1 MSDFNKSHHDS
12 RLKDLSG
19 IFICLTALI
28 FLTLSPLPL
37 KAEQIDEAYTA
48 KIKEYTTEPFFLTKY
63 VDHLPAA
70 KGIPTPLDI
79 LGRIAGA
86 PDRLSYSHEVY
97 TYMKAL
103 AEASPRVSL
112 LNIGKTEEGRD
123 MIVVVVS
130 DESTIRDLDHY
141 KKINASLADPRT
153 IQNEEEAAQLIAES
167 KPIYWATGALHS
179 GETGSPEMLME
190 LAYRIAA
197 GESEFIRTIRN
208 KIIVMITPILDV
220 DGRDKVVDVYMAP
233 KKDPKANVP
242 NRPAYWGK
250 YVLHDNNRDAV
261 GIGLNLT
268 QNILKTY
275 FEFHPQVIHD
285 LHESVAYLYIS
296 TGTGPYNAW
305 VDSILI
311 DELHQLAYQEVS
323 EMTRLGVPGVWT
335 HGFYDGWAPNYLFFL
350 ASSHNS
356 IGRFYET
363 QTAGNGSTGIIRSSD
378 SRAWYR
384 PNPPLRETV
393 WSLRNN
399 VNMQQSGILIAMNH
413 VANNKKRFME
423 NFYLKGKRS
432 INKAKAEGPAA
443 YIFPAAISNPAQTA
457 DLLRLLQRHG
467 IEIHRALSDFKTKEG
482 EFGSG
487 SFIVRM
493 DQPYSRAAD
502 NLLDRQYFNVD
513 DPRPYDDVGW
523 TLGPLFNTETVRIE
537 DLAVLD
543 APMTKIDG
551 ELRIQGGVSKNDDGA
566 VKAYLINHDA
576 SGSLATFRFAFPKL
590 KMEAAEKGFQMGNE
604 SFNAGTFIIRVEG
617 NPKDLNEQL
626 QKAGET
632 YEFTAWAVNGVPD
645 VPSHLLEAP
654 RIAVMHTWMTT
665 QSEGW
670 LRMGLD
676 KLHIPYEYISVH
688 DVRDTKILR
697 KKYDVIIFGPS
708 SNDAFQ
714 IVDGFPM
721 TGAPMPWKKTALT
734 PNIGTQDE
742 TDDMRGGLG
751 LDGVFNLYAF
761 IKGGG
766 LLITLANSSCLPAQ
780 FGFAGSIRI
789 KETPD
794 LWARGGVYQA
804 VVTDAKSP
812 IVYGYGKKIGVY
824 FNTFPVFGYGSSRSQ
839 QARIAPE
846 AGDTTTR
853 ISGRGDNADKDRV
866 QGRAVNPSEGTIKAF
881 REAHKKDPAPAKK
894 RTRETSTPTLR
905 TILRFESNVK
915 ELLISGGL
923 QNGKALAGTPAVV
936 DSLVGEGHVVM
947 FAINPFWR
955 NQTRGSYC
963 LLLNAVMN
971 YNHLH

>member
-1 MSDFNKSHHDS
+1 MSDFNRPLPFS
-12 RLKDLSG
+12 RITVLRG
-19 IFICLTALI
+19 IFL
-28 FLTLSPLPL
+28 FLTTVLCLALFSNSLR
-37 KAEQIDEAYTA
+37 AEQIDETYTA
-48 KIKEYTTEPFFLTKY
+48 KIREFTTEPFFMTKY

-70 KGIPTPLDI
+70 EGIPTPLDI

-97 TYMKAL
+97 AYMKAL
-103 AEASPRVSL
+103 ADASPRVSL

-123 MIVVVVS
+123 MIVVVVA
-130 DESTIRDLDHY
+130 DETTIHDLDRY
-141 KKINASLADPRT
+141 KKINAALADPRT
-153 IQNEEEAAQLIAES
+153 IQSEDEAAQLIAGS

-190 LAYRIAA
+190 LAYRLAA
-197 GESEFIRTIRN
+197 GESEFIRAIRDN
-208 KIIVMITPILDV
+208 IIVLITPILDV
-220 DGRDKVVDVYMAP
+220 DGRDKIVDIYMAP
-233 KKDPKANVP
+233 KKDPTANVP

-275 FEFHPQVIHD
+275 FDFHPQVIHD
-285 LHESVAYLYIS
+285 LHESIAYLYVS

-305 VDSILI
+305 VDPILI
-311 DELHQLAYQEVS
+311 DELHQIAYQEVS

-363 QTAGNGSTGIIRSSD
+363 QTAGDGSTGIIRSSD
-378 SRAWYR
+378 SRAWFK

-413 VANNKKRFME
+413 VARNAKRFME

-432 INKAKAEGPAA
+432 IGKALAEGPAA
-443 YIFPAAISNPAQTA
+443 YVFPASNSNPAQTA

-467 IEIHRALSDFKTKEG
+467 IEIHRAQTDFKTKEG

-487 SFIVRM
+487 SFVVRM

-502 NLLDRQYFNVD
+502 NLLDRQYFNID

-523 TLGPLFNTETVRIE
+523 TLGPLFNTTTVRIE
-537 DLAVLD
+537 DTAVLET
-543 APMTKIDG
+543 PMTKIEG
-551 ELRIQGGVSKNDDGA
+551 ELRIPGGVLSQGEGT
-566 VKAYLINHDA
+566 VIAYLINHDA
-576 SGSLATFRFAFPKL
+576 SPGLASFRFAYPGL
-590 KMEAAEKGFQMGNE
+590 KMEAAEKSFE
-604 SFNAGTFIIRVEG
+604 VDDHTFNAGTFIIRAKG
-617 NPKDLNEQL
+617 NPKDLDKQL

-632 YEFTAWAVNGVPD
+632 YEFTALAVDAVPD
-645 VPSHLLEAP
+645 VPSHPLDVP

-676 KLHIPYEYISVH
+676 KLGIPYDYISVH
-688 DVRDTKILR
+688 EVRDMRNLR
-697 KKYDVIIFGPS
+697 SQYDVIILGPS
-708 SNDAFQ
+708 SDDAFQ
-714 IVDGFPM
+714 IVDGFP
-721 TGAPMPWKKTALT
+721 
-734 PNIGTQDE
+734 
-742 TDDMRGGLG
+742 MRGGLG
-751 LDGVFNLYAF
+751 LDGVFNLYTF

-766 LLITLANSSCLPAQ
+766 LLITLANSSCLPVQ
-780 FGFAGSIRI
+780 FGFSGSIRI

-804 VVTDAKSP
+804 VVNDAKSP
-812 IVYGYGKKIGVY
+812 ITYGYGKKMGVY
-824 FNTFPVFGYGSSRSQ
+824 FNTYPVFGYGSSRMRPVRTS
-839 QARIAPE
+839 PE
-846 AGDTTTR
+846 SGDTTTR

-866 QGRAVNPSEGTIKAF
+866 QGRSVNPSEETIKAF
-881 REAHKKDPAPAKK
+881 REAAKK
-894 RTRETSTPTLR
+894 NAAGPAGKRKRETSTPTLR
-905 TILRFESNVK
+905 TILRFETDVK

-923 QNGKALAGTPAVV
+923 QNGKLLAGTPAVV
-936 DSLVGEGHVVM
+936 DSRVGDGHVVL

-955 NQTRGSYC
+955 HQTRGSYC
-963 LLLNAVMN
+963 LLLNAVLN